1 MMPEPTTTYQRGWDR
16 AFAIVDAQ
24 RALDRARIPAAAPEL
39 LTYGE
44 AADRLK
50 VDPRTVRNLIE
61 RGELT
66 RVTIPATNARRLA
79 AADVAALI
87 ERGVGS

>member
-1 MMPEPTTTYQRGWDR
+1 MAATTTYERGWDR
-16 AFAIVDAQ
+16 AFQ
-24 RALDRARIPAAAPEL
+24 RVAADLAVERARIPAAAPDL

-44 AADRLK
+44 AAARLK

-66 RVTIPATNARRLA
+66 RVTIPATNARRVS

-87 ERGVGS
+87 ERGREAR